1 MDECAVNNGG
11 CDHICDNDEGSFECH
26 CNEGYLLQDNGLT
39 CSSKNQSPVASKI
52 NTFSTVN
59 EELVG
64 GGSNSGVIAG
74 AVVGVLFIGLVIT
87 GAVLLLVIYRKRTKS
102 FYFSCKLASAF
113 LLYLSLSL
121 NYLSL
126 TSFLLSLSLFT

>member
-1 MDECAVNNGG
+1 MDECALNNGG

-26 CNEGYLLQDNGLT
+26 CNENYILQDNGLT
-39 CSSKNQSPVASKI
+39 CSSKI
-52 NTFSTVN
+52 NLLLLANNIFLFFSTTN

-74 AVVGVLFIGLVIT
+74 AVMGVLFIGLVIT

-102 FYFSCKLASAF
+102 FNFTCMLVCCMHH
-113 LLYLSLSL
+113 LL
-121 NYLSL
+121 NI
-126 TSFLLSLSLFT
+126 